1 MSRELLQKVYDPA
14 QVEAKWYPFW
24 EQRGYFTA
32 DNTSTKPRFCIVI
45 PPPNVTGSLHMGHAL
60 QHTLHDILVRWK
72 RMSGYNTLWL
82 PGTDH
87 ASIAVH
93 YVLDKQLEQQKKT
106 RFDLGREEF
115 LKLAWQWKKTSGG
128 TILNQMRRLGVSVDW
143 TRERFTMDEGLSRA
157 VQEVFIRLYE
167 EGLIYRG
174 EYIVNWCPR
183 CKTAISDLEVVY
195 VPTHGKL
202 WHIKYP
208 LIGSE
213 GHVSVA
219 TTRPE
224 TMLGDTA
231 VAVHPEDP
239 RYQSLV
245 GGKVLLPVMNRE
257 IPVIADSIVDR
268 EFGTGV
274 VKVTPAHDA
283 HDYEAGLRHNLRKI
297 TVIDESGTMTKEAG
311 AYAGMDRFA
320 CRHELVERLAADG
333 FLLKVEDYEHNVG
346 HCDRCSAV
354 VEPKISMQW
363 YLKVESLAKPAIEVV
378 ENGKIQFV
386 PDNFKK
392 RYFEWMYNIH
402 DWCISRQL
410 WWGHRIPAWYCDA
423 CGQIIV
429 SRTTPQACSKC
440 GGALRAETDILDTWF
455 SSALWPFSTLG
466 WPDDTQDLRVFYP
479 TDVLITGPDIIFF
492 WVARMIMMGLKFMK
506 DVPFRQVHINGIVRD
521 ASRKKMSKTR
531 GNVIEPLEL
540 VDQYGA
546 DAVRFTLSSMAVPGT
561 DIPFSTDRMKGYSA
575 FANKVW
581 NAARFV
587 LMNLDETQSPVSAA
601 TVDEL
606 LAKKR
611 DQMPLEDLWILH
623 RLNQVSGEIS
633 EALDKF
639 RFHDAS
645 SLIYQFIWHEL
656 CDWYIELVKPVL
668 TSPSAKG
675 EEKERRI
682 TVLIHALDSALR
694 ILHPFMPYLTEEIW
708 QKVPHNGESIM
719 IQEFPQP
726 RRVREDAAAA
736 QDMQDLMDLIVSVR
750 SSRAELN
757 IDPKKMLDCA
767 VVIPDLRT
775 REHVRQNAEKIKYLA
790 RLGRVDFA
798 DAVPGGML
806 KGVWRLGEF
815 GLAIQGVIDYEAE
828 RDRLQR
834 ELERTRGEIEKILK
848 KINSHEFI
856 ARAPESVVEENR
868 ARHTELIERMQ
879 KLETN
884 LNQLPSAAE

>member
-1 MSRELLQKVYDPA
+1 MPRELLQKVYDPA

-60 QHTLHDILVRWK
+60 QHTLHDILIRWK

-93 YVLDKQLEQQKKT
+93 YVLDKQLEQQKKN

-115 LKLAWQWKKTSGG
+115 LKLAWEWKRTSGG
-128 TILNQMRRLGVSVDW
+128 TILNQMRRIGVSVDW

-183 CKTAISDLEVVY
+183 CRTAISDLEVVY
-195 VPTHGKL
+195 TPTHGKL
-202 WHIKYP
+202 WYINYP

-239 RYQSLV
+239 RYQSLI
-245 GGKVLLPVMNRE
+245 GRKVLLPVMNRE
-257 IPVIADSIVDR
+257 IPVIADNFVDR

-283 HDYEAGLRHNLRKI
+283 HDYEAGIRHNLPRV
-297 TVIDESGTMTKEAG
+297 TVIDENGLMTEAAG
-311 AYAGMDRFA
+311 VYQGMDRFT
-320 CRHELVERLAADG
+320 CRHELVERLSAEG
-333 FLLKVEDYEHNVG
+333 YLRKVEDYEHNVG
-346 HCDRCSAV
+346 HCDRCSTI
-354 VEPKISMQW
+354 VEPKISLQW
-363 YLKVESLAKPAIEVV
+363 YLKVETLAKPAIEVV
-378 ENGKIQFV
+378 ENGRIQFV
-386 PDNFKK
+386 PDSFKK

-423 CGQIIV
+423 CGTVIV
-429 SRTTPQACSKC
+429 SRTTPEACSKC
-440 GGALRAETDILDTWF
+440 GGSLRAETDILDTWF

-466 WPDDTQDLRVFYP
+466 WPDDTTDLRVFYP

-492 WVARMIMMGLKFMK
+492 WVARMIMMGLKFMG
-506 DVPFRQVHINGIVRD
+506 DVPFYQVHINGIVRD
-521 ASRKKMSKTR
+521 ANRKKMSKTR

-540 VDQYGA
+540 IDQYGA

-587 LMNLDETQSPVSAA
+587 LMNLDESQVSVSGSA
-601 TVDEL
+601 VDDL
-606 LAKKR
+606 ISKQR
-611 DQMPLEDLWILH
+611 DQVPLEDLWILH
-623 RLNQVSGEIS
+623 RLNQVSGEIA

-639 RFHDAS
+639 RFHEAS

-668 TSPSAKG
+668 TDPAAQGDERKG
-675 EEKERRI
+675 RI
-682 TVLIHALDSALR
+682 AVLVHVLDYALR
-694 ILHPFMPYLTEEIW
+694 ILHPFMPFLTEEIW
-708 QKVPHNGESIM
+708 QKMPHDGESLM
-719 IQEFPQP
+719 VQAFPQP
-726 RRVREDAAAA
+726 GKLRENAAAA
-736 QDMQDLMDLIVSVR
+736 RDMQDLMDLITSVR
-750 SSRAELN
+750 SARAELN
-757 IDPKKMLDCA
+757 IDPKRMLDCA
-767 VVIPDLRT
+767 LVVPDRQT
-775 REHVRQNAEKIKYLA
+775 REHVMRNLSKVKYLA
-790 RLGRVDFA
+790 RLDKVDFRE
-798 DAVPGGML
+798 VIPGNLL

-815 GLAIQGVIDYEAE
+815 GLAIRGAIDYEAE
-828 RDRLQR
+828 RERLIKEQAR
-834 ELERTRGEIEKILK
+834 VKGEIEKILK

-856 ARAPESVVEENR
+856 ARAPESVVVENR
-868 ARHTELIERMQ
+868 NRHAELVERLQ

-884 LNQLPSAAE
+884 LNQISSSE

>member
-1 MSRELLQKVYDPA
+1 MPRELLQKVYDPA

-24 EQRGYFTA
+24 EERGYFTA
-32 DNTSTKPRFCIVI
+32 DNTSPRPRFCIVI

-93 YVLDKQLEQQKKT
+93 YVLDKQLEQQKKN

-115 LKLAWQWKKTSGG
+115 LRLAWEWKRTSGG
-128 TILNQMRRLGVSVDW
+128 TILNQMRRIGVSVDW

-195 VPTHGKL
+195 TPTQGKL
-202 WHIKYP
+202 WHINYP

-239 RYQSLV
+239 RYQALI
-245 GGKVLLPVMNRE
+245 GRKVLLPIMKRE
-257 IPVIADSIVDR
+257 IPVIADSFVDR

-283 HDYEAGLRHNLRKI
+283 HDYEAGIRHNLPKV
-297 TVIDESGTMTKEAG
+297 TVIDEGGLMTEAAG
-311 AYAGMDRFA
+311 VYEGMDRFT
-320 CRHELVERLAADG
+320 CRHELVQRLSAEG
-333 FLLKVEDYEHNVG
+333 YLSKVEDYEHNVG
-346 HCDRCSAV
+346 HCDRCTTI
-354 VEPKISMQW
+354 VEPKISLQW
-363 YLKVESLAKPAIEVV
+363 YLKVATLAKPAIEVV
-378 ENGKIQFV
+378 ENGRIQFV
-386 PDNFKK
+386 PDSFKK

-423 CGQIIV
+423 CGSVIV
-429 SRTTPQACSKC
+429 ARTTPDACTKC
-440 GGALRAETDILDTWF
+440 GGSLRAETDILDTWF

-466 WPDDTQDLRVFYP
+466 WPDDTADLRVFYP

-492 WVARMIMMGLKFMK
+492 WVARMIMMGLKFMR
-506 DVPFRQVHINGIVRD
+506 DVPFYQVHINGIVRD
-521 ASRKKMSKTR
+521 ANRKKMSKTR

-540 VDQYGA
+540 IDEYGA

-587 LMNLDETQSPVSAA
+587 LMNLDESQAPVGGEA
-601 TVDEL
+601 VDDL
-606 LAKKR
+606 LSKKGN
-611 DQMPLEDLWILH
+611 QMPLEDLWILH

-639 RFHDAS
+639 RFHEAS

-668 TSPSAKG
+668 TNPAAQSD
-675 EEKERRI
+675 ERQSRF
-682 TVLIHALDSALR
+682 TVLVHVLDYSLR
-694 ILHPFMPYLTEEIW
+694 ILHPFMPFITEEIW
-708 QKVPHNGESIM
+708 QKMPHHGESLM
-719 IQEFPQP
+719 VQAFPQAAKQ
-726 RRVREDAAAA
+726 RGNDAAAR
-736 QDMQDLMDLIVSVR
+736 DMQDLMDLIVSVR
-750 SSRAELN
+750 SARAEMN
-757 IDPKKMLDCA
+757 IDPKRTLDCTL
-767 VVIPDLRT
+767 VVPDPQM
-775 REHVRQNAEKIKYLA
+775 RERIIRNLDKVKYLA
-790 RLGRVDFA
+790 RLDEVEFRDVL
-798 DAVPGGML
+798 PGKLL

-815 GLAIQGVIDYEAE
+815 GLTIRGVIDYEAE
-828 RDRLQR
+828 RERLVKEQAR
-834 ELERTRGEIEKILK
+834 VKGEIEKILK

-856 ARAPESVVEENR
+856 ARAPESIVEENR
-868 ARHTELIERMQ
+868 NRHAELVERLQ

-884 LNQLPSAAE
+884 LNQISSSE